1 MDTTMSLAQRIF
13 FFLAFQPF
21 SAIEMTGTFGRSIA
35 LLKNTWQVLTMDKEL
50 LLFPVMSGLVT
61 ILIVLTFILPVLF
74 MGFMGE
80 ISWFGPVVWIL
91 ILFLFYFVSYAVVI
105 FFNTGLIACAA
116 IRFSGGDPTMRDG
129 IRFALAHLGKIL
141 SWALVAAT
149 VGLILNLFSRRSGLI
164 GKLII
169 AFIGVIWS
177 LATFLVIPV
186 MVFEEKGVFE
196 AIQGSWNLLKKT
208 WGENIIVNFGLGIL
222 FIPPILLMVA
232 TIFSVMTGNL
242 SLVMVLLAFTVIA
255 FVIAGILHAT
265 LQGIFIA
272 ALYLFATTGKE
283 TGYIRSDLVR
293 EAFAPGQG

>member
-1 MDTTMSLAQRIF
+1 
-13 FFLAFQPF
+13 
-21 SAIEMTGTFGRSIA
+21 MTGTFGRSIA
-35 LLKNTWQVLTMDKEL
+35 LLENTWQVLTMDKEL

-91 ILFLFYFVSYAVVI
+91 VLFLFYFVSYAVVI

-116 IRFSGGDPTMRDG
+116 IRFSGGDPAVRDG
-129 IRFALAHLGKIL
+129 IRFALAHLGRIL
-141 SWALVAAT
+141 SWAVVAAT

-169 AFIGVIWS
+169 ALIGVIWS

-242 SLVMVLLAFTVIA
+242 SLVMVLLALTIITFTV
-255 FVIAGILHAT
+255 AGILHAT

-272 ALYLFATTGKE
+272 ALYLFATTGKVPQ
-283 TGYIRSDLVR
+283 YMRSDLVR
-293 EAFAPGQG
+293 AAFVPGQG

>member
-1 MDTTMSLAQRIF
+1 
-13 FFLAFQPF
+13 
-21 SAIEMTGTFGRSIA
+21 MTGTFGRSIA

-74 MGFMGE
+74 MGFMGD

-116 IRFSGGDPTMRDG
+116 IRFSGGDPTVRDG

-141 SWALVAAT
+141 SYALVAAT

-222 FIPPILLMVA
+222 FIPPIFLMVA

-283 TGYIRSDLVR
+283 TGYIRSDLIR

>member
-1 MDTTMSLAQRIF
+1 MDTTLSLAQRIF

-21 SAIEMTGTFGRSIA
+21 PAIEMTGTFGRSID

-91 ILFLFYFVSYAVVI
+91 ALFLFYFVSYAVVI
-105 FFNTGLIACAA
+105 FFNTGLIACAV
-116 IRFSGGDPTMRDG
+116 IRFSGEDPSVRDG

-164 GKLII
+164 GKIII

-222 FIPPILLMVA
+222 FIPPILLMTA
-232 TIFSVMTGNL
+232 TFFSVMTGNL

-283 TGYIRSDLVR
+283 PRYIRSDLVR

>member
-1 MDTTMSLAQRIF
+1 
-13 FFLAFQPF
+13 
-21 SAIEMTGTFGRSIA
+21 MTGTFGRSIA

-116 IRFSGGDPTMRDG
+116 IRFSGGDPTVRDG

-141 SWALVAAT
+141 SYALVAAT

-222 FIPPILLMVA
+222 FIPPIFLMVA